1 MLFELSQSSQSSKTS
16 HPFNHSSELL
26 QPVRSRIQYL
36 LSLLD
41 TSNYN
46 QVFAELSL
54 YFNSFGRDIY
64 VYLFQDLFVQLQQSQ
79 NETDSIN
86 NKESTHLK
94 LLSEQLSSVLESPT
108 LVGTLFEAVYS
119 IPATVTLDI
128 ESLSRKLQLNPIQS
142 AAFSLALE
150 SSTKTSSETKS
161 AYIQKQID
169 GLNQLNPSEIKGSE
183 NSLKLVF
190 HYFTQI
196 NPKYSLNRTTL
207 DEITQACLEHD
218 IIIANM
224 SDTNSQEKH
233 SALAQKIKDLGP
245 SCCKDTNE
253 IGALFKEVGLEATA
267 TTNIISEADIAKALG
282 AMAAYTAQGL
292 PTTEDNDDV
301 ECQWNIEGFITV
313 LMDLQPNTDWLVVI
327 QQLDH
332 DGFYVPSVAGLS
344 VITSAYKSAV
354 KGSSPFPLDVLWH
367 RWNNTKGQLSFL
379 RQAIQA
385 PIEVID
391 IAELATKKIVD
402 PEDVASTNPQFANIA
417 SNLVTQ
423 PWNNLD
429 LIQNLIF
436 MYETEVGE
444 EVKSLFERGTKQTPE
459 LLLLGLAQLPEP
471 WNPLH
476 QELVTKL
483 VAAFLTGHMNSNFV
497 LWRLWNINNSLLIH
511 AALDMYHSNPTLISR
526 ILDVAQDIKI
536 LKSMLEVQPFFF
548 AIDLAALACRREYLN
563 LEKWLQDSI
572 ATHGEP
578 FLRVCFEF
586 LTQKMGYNE
595 QAGNGATQ
603 TVPLSLEVI
612 SIFLKVIGASATSA
626 DTSEKFKELQ
636 TLCFKKHP
644 ELASMGNNS
653 NPTTTSGEVSFSPDV
668 EEEANMYYEK
678 IYKEELSVESMIEL
692 LHRLKNSRISRER
705 DVFDCMMH
713 NLFDEF
719 KFFPKYPPKE
729 LSITSNLIGS
739 LIQHQLVSYIPLGV
753 ALKCVLDA
761 LCDESSVKMFNFG
774 VQALVQFKA
783 RLIEWPQYCSHL
795 LQIPK
800 LQQAHPE
807 IMQYIKANLGQV
819 PSTALPPVAG
829 TNAVVEQPLSDKPQ
843 VNSAPEPSKNE
854 ALPAFTSLNLDPL
867 FVSGDGSDNEVPPES
882 VQDKILFIINN
893 VAHSNMETKVQEMK
907 DVLKESAFRWFGH
920 YLVVKRAS
928 IEPNNHQLYLQF
940 LDSLNS
946 DLLYRYL
953 LHETFANIKV
963 LLNSEK
969 TVQSSSERSL
979 LKNLGSWLGGM
990 TLARNKPIKHKNIA
1004 FKELLVEGYDSNRL
1018 IVAIPFV
1025 CKVLEQCGKSRVFKP
1040 PNPWLIAIM
1049 RLLVELYQFADLK
1062 LNLKFEIEVLCKS
1075 LNLDI
1080 KDIEPT
1086 TILKDRPPKDFVS
1099 QSNVV
1104 KEMEKLSIDY
1114 DTSSRAPTHHQMLGQ
1129 AQQSNSQ
1136 RILAIA
1142 DDALGAIIPTIAPY
1156 ISVNPN
1162 LPLNQAVLKRVVHI
1176 AMDQALRETV
1186 GSTVERSVKIAR
1198 FTTQELITKD
1208 FAMEPNEEKMRK
1220 AAHLMV
1226 QNLAASLAVAASKDN
1241 LRSGIATH
1249 LRSMLL
1255 QNGVSEQAFPDQALS
1270 ITVTDN
1276 LDLASSV
1283 VEKVAME
1290 VAILQID
1297 EGLAN
1302 SYASRKKHREF
1313 RTGQPFYDAAVV
1325 STFRYP
1331 PNLPDALRLKPNG
1344 LLPQQLVV
1352 YEDFARI
1359 PRFQSQLA
1367 NVYDERSLRT
1377 AMPVKG
1383 DAYGYDVGY
1392 ESAPPTISAH
1402 QALEKFSLLVNEL
1415 DKQLGQCTVNG
1426 LAAIPQQHDIRVI
1439 VHQIQALASHSNN
1452 RDETALTFSQKVVQS
1467 LYKGDT
1473 NLAREVYVH
1482 LLERLCDLSP
1492 SVAKEVTAWLIY
1504 ADDERKY
1511 NVPVTVA
1518 LIKVGLINLPEQD
1531 AQLAKLIDVGRP
1543 SVIEFAVKL
1552 IAKCVLDDSCATH
1565 MDFSASLDALTRLTQ
1580 RGKSPS
1586 SVIELLEEIHKQG
1599 TTTPQDTEIAQLREQ
1614 LTFMFIE
1621 WVKLYQHVSSNEKAF
1636 ATFAHQLQQRGVL
1649 KDEDVSS
1656 LFFRVCTEISV
1667 EGFLKYSNS
1676 VSGNGPIPAAAYQGV
1691 DAFSKLIVVLVKYYN
1706 ELTPVNPNLAKITFL
1721 SKILSIILLVL
1732 VHDHQQHKGQFNQK
1746 PYLRLFTNLLSD
1758 FNSYE
1763 QQLQPIYYNILT
1775 ALANTFHSLQPSF
1788 LPGFAFA
1795 WISLISHRLFMPKL
1809 LLAENQKGWP
1819 AIQRLMI
1826 CLFKFIGPLLEDF
1839 DRESTRALYKGTM
1852 RVLLVLLHDFPEF
1865 LCDYHFSFCDVIP
1878 PTCIQTRN
1886 VILSAFPRNMRL
1898 PDPFTPNLKVDLLPE
1913 ISQSPHVLS
1922 DYSSSL
1928 LAGDFK
1934 QDIDTYL
1941 KTRGPVSFLLDLR
1954 SRLMAEPNEE
1964 KEHTGPKYNVPVI
1977 NSLVLYVGTQAIAQ
1991 LQNKTHQGTSPI
2003 THSAPMD
2010 IFQQLLIDLD
2020 SEGRYLF
2027 LSAIANQL
2035 RYPNNHTHYFS
2046 CVLLYLFAEGSQES
2060 IKEQVTRV
2068 LLERLIV
2075 NRPHP
2080 WGLLITFIELI
2091 KNPRYNFWSHSFTR
2105 CAPDIESL
2113 FDSVARS
2120 INV

>member
-1 MLFELSQSSQSSKTS
+1 MLFEFSQTSQSDKTTNIYHS
-16 HPFNHSSELL
+16 TSSELL
-26 QPVRSRIQYL
+26 TPIRSRIQYL

-41 TSNYN
+41 TDSYN

-54 YFNSFGRDIY
+54 YFKKFGREIY
-64 VYLFQDLFVQLQQSQ
+64 VYFFQNSLEHLHKNNFYKELP
-79 NETDSIN
+79 N
-86 NKESTHLK
+86 NKVSAVFK
-94 LLSEQLSSVLESPT
+94 LLSEQLASTLENPI
-108 LVGTLFEAVYS
+108 LVGTIFEALHS
-119 IPATVTLDI
+119 LSPEVTFDI
-128 ESLSRKLQLNPIQS
+128 ETFSQQLTLSPIQLL
-142 AAFSLALE
+142 AFTLILDSLFKV
-150 SSTKTSSETKS
+150 SSSEQKNS
-161 AYIQKQID
+161 FIQKQLED
-169 GLNQLNPSEIKGSE
+169 LNDLAFAETKGSE

-190 HYFTQI
+190 HSLAQPHFQYSI
-196 NPKYSLNRTTL
+196 NRIFFDKIS
-207 DEITQACLEHD
+207 QACLEYD
-218 IIIANM
+218 INLANM
-224 SDTNSQEKH
+224 SNTNSQEKITG
-233 SALAQKIKDLGP
+233 LIQKITDLGP
-245 SCCKDTNE
+245 SCCKDANE
-253 IGALFKEVGLEATA
+253 VRSLFQDVGLGSPNMA
-267 TTNIISEADIAKALG
+267 NEADIARVLG
-282 AMAAYTAQGL
+282 AMTAYTTQDLA
-292 PTTEDNDDV
+292 TTEDDEEI
-301 ECQWNIEGFITV
+301 ECQWNMECFIAV
-313 LMDLQPNTDWLVVI
+313 LAELQPNIDWLVVI

-332 DGFYVPSVAGLS
+332 DDFYVPSVAGLS
-344 VITSAYKSAV
+344 VITTAYKCAV
-354 KGSSPFPLDVLWH
+354 KGISPFPLDVFWH
-367 RWNNTKGQLSFL
+367 RWNNTKGQFSFL
-379 RQAIQA
+379 KQAIQA

-417 SNLVTQ
+417 TNLFTQ

-429 LIQNLIF
+429 FIQNLIF
-436 MYETEVGE
+436 MYETEISE
-444 EVKSLFERGTKQTPE
+444 DVKDLLEKGTKQTPE
-459 LLLLGLAQLPEP
+459 LILLGLAQLPEP

-483 VAAFLTGHMNSNFV
+483 VAGFLAGHMNSNFV
-497 LWRLWNINNSLLIH
+497 LWRLWNINNSLLIN
-511 AALDMYHSNPTLISR
+511 AALDMYHSNPTLVSR

-578 FLRVCFEF
+578 FLRACFEF
-586 LTQKMGYNE
+586 LSQKMGSNE
-595 QAGNGATQ
+595 QAGGGTTQ

-612 SIFLKVIGASATSA
+612 GIFLKVIGASATS
-626 DTSEKFKELQ
+626 TEMTEKFKDLQ
-636 TLCFKKHP
+636 ALCFKKHP
-644 ELASMGNNS
+644 ELTSMGNTANS
-653 NPTTTSGEVSFSPDV
+653 TTTAGEVSFSQDV

-692 LHRLKNSRISRER
+692 LHRLKNSRIARER

-729 LSITSNLIGS
+729 LSITSNLIGN

-761 LCDESSVKMFNFG
+761 LCDESSAKMFNFG

-800 LQQAHPE
+800 LQQAHPD
-807 IMQYIKANLGQV
+807 IVQYIKANLGQV
-819 PSTALPPVAG
+819 PNPPLPQGVA
-829 TNAVVEQPLSDKPQ
+829 NNVVVEQQPSDKPQ
-843 VNSAPEPSKNE
+843 INSAPEPPKSE
-854 ALPAFTSLNLDPL
+854 SLPAFTSLNLDTS
-867 FVSGDGSDNEVPPES
+867 FVTGDSNDNEVPPES

-907 DVLKESAFRWFGH
+907 EVLKESSFRWFGH

-940 LDSLNS
+940 LDSLKS
-946 DLLYRYL
+946 DTLYRYL
-953 LHETFANIKV
+953 LHETYANIKV

-990 TLARNKPIKHKNIA
+990 TLAQNKPIKHKNIA

-1025 CKVLEQCGKSRVFKP
+1025 CKVLEQCSKSRVFKP

-1049 RLLVELYQFADLK
+1049 KLLAELYQFADLK

-1104 KEMEKLSIDY
+1104 KEMDKLSIDY
-1114 DTSSRAPTHHQMLGQ
+1114 DTSSRAPTTHHQMLGQ
-1129 AQQSNSQ
+1129 AQQNNSQ

-1142 DDALGAIIPTIAPY
+1142 DDTLGAIIPTIAPY

-1162 LPLNQAVLKRVVHI
+1162 MPLNQAVLKRVIHI

-1270 ITVTDN
+1270 ITVSDN

-1302 SYASRKKHREF
+1302 SYANRKKHREF

-1377 AMPVKG
+1377 AVPAKG
-1383 DAYGYDVGY
+1383 DVYGYDVGY
-1392 ESAPPTISAH
+1392 DNAPPTINTH
-1402 QALEKFSLLVNEL
+1402 QALEKFSLLINEL
-1415 DKQLGQCTVNG
+1415 DKQLSQCTVNG

-1439 VHQIQALASHSNN
+1439 VHQIQALASHSNS

-1543 SVIEFAVKL
+1543 SVIDFAVKL
-1552 IAKCVLDDSCATH
+1552 IAKCILDDSCATH
-1565 MDFSASLDALTRLTQ
+1565 VDFSASLDALTHLTQ
-1580 RGKSPS
+1580 RGKGPN
-1586 SVIELLEEIHKQG
+1586 SVIDLLEEIHKQG
-1599 TTTPQDTEIAQLREQ
+1599 ASSPQDTEIAQLREQ

-1636 ATFAHQLQQRGVL
+1636 AAFAHQLQQRGVL

-1667 EGFLKYSNS
+1667 EGFLKYSSS
-1676 VSGNGPIPAAAYQGV
+1676 VNGNGPIPAAAYQGV

-1706 ELTPVNPNLAKITFL
+1706 EPTPVNPNLAKITFL

-1826 CLFKFIGPLLEDF
+1826 CLFRFIGPLLDDF
-1839 DRESTRALYKGTM
+1839 DRESTRILYKGTM

-1928 LAGDFK
+1928 LHGDFK

-1954 SRLMAEPNEE
+1954 SRLMSEQPEDSE
-1964 KEHTGPKYNVPVI
+1964 LTGVKYNVPVI

-2046 CVLLYLFAEGSQES
+2046 CVLLYLFAEGSQDS